1 MKNKEKFAK
10 EILDI
15 VCNGSNVALDRSTG
29 SLQMC
34 KGFLCNKCYFKPA
47 NYPNSTAS
55 CIENFAHWA
64 NSEYKGKKEFSEA
77 DKAYVRAMDKLNWFA
92 RDKDGKVWGFV
103 DCPLRNIDYWD
114 TDRVGVFRIDKFASA
129 TFEPLS
135 WDDEAPTHRNEI
147 LEE

>member
-1 MKNKEKFAK
+1 MKNREKFAK

-15 VCNGSNVALDRSTG
+15 VCKGSNVALDRSTG

-47 NYPNSTAS
+47 NYPNSTAI

-64 NSEYKGKKEFSEA
+64 NSEYKEKTEFSEA
-77 DKAYVRAMDKLNWFA
+77 DKALVKGLDKLNWFA
-92 RDKDGKVWGFV
+92 RDKSGDVWGFV
-103 DCPLRNIDYWD
+103 DRPLKSRDYWN
-114 TDRVGVFRIDKFASA
+114 TSGEILRIRKFTTA

-135 WDDEAPTHRNEI
+135 WEDDKPTHRDEI
-147 LEE
+147 LGK